1 MRIAVLTSA
10 LFHALLAFAVAAPA
24 ATADDAKAAFNNHC
38 RTCHST
44 KEGDNRLGPSLYK
57 VFGAKAGTAPGYASY
72 SQGLSSSG
80 ITWDE
85 ATLRAFVA
93 NPDAVVSNN
102 NMKPYKGITDEA
114 VLTKIIEF
122 LKSARE

>member
-10 LFHALLAFAVAAPA
+10 LFHTLLAFPVAGPA
-24 ATADDAKAAFNNHC
+24 ATADDAHAAFNNHC

-44 KEGDNRLGPSLYK
+44 KEGDDRLGPSLYK
-57 VFGAKAGTAPGYASY
+57 VFGAKAGTVPGYASY

-80 ITWDE
+80 ITWNE
-85 ATLRAFVA
+85 VTLRAFIA

-102 NMKPYKGITDEA
+102 NMTPYKGIKDEA

>member
-1 MRIAVLTSA
+1 MRT
-10 LFHALLAFAVAAPA
+10 
-24 ATADDAKAAFNNHC
+24 
-38 RTCHST
+38 RHST
-44 KEGDNRLGPSLYK
+44 TIAEPVTRQRRVTTGSARLFTRSLAQRRY
-57 VFGAKAGTAPGYASY
+57 VPGYASY

-80 ITWDE
+80 ITWNE
-85 ATLRAFVA
+85 VTLRTFIA

-102 NMKPYKGITDEA
+102 NMTPYKGIKDEA